1 MSELLGEGH
10 LNVVNSAN
18 TYSACLLGEGEVQ
31 QAAAVLRDALAEIQG
46 NDGKRAGLVRTAVQI
61 NFGHVLAEGGQWDEL
76 SSLLGDLHQSGAG
89 LLKASKDAAGE
100 VALIEGRLAAARGNT
115 MEAKE
120 RLEKSLELLSVNNP
134 PEYWLIRMAQRELQ
148 KLAKA

>member
-1 MSELLGEGH
+1 M
-10 LNVVNSAN
+10 
-18 TYSACLLGEGEVQ
+18 
-31 QAAAVLRDALAEIQG
+31 
-46 NDGKRAGLVRTAVQI
+46 
-61 NFGHVLAEGGQWDEL
+61 
-76 SSLLGDLHQSGAG
+76 
-89 LLKASKDAAGE
+89 
-100 VALIEGRLAAARGNT
+100 IEGRLAAARGNT